1 MLDFYVRLRR
11 GWGEL
16 GEVGGRNGGCDWMG
30 FGADGWW
37 SGDFQR
43 GGMRCS
49 FHLGLLLRNE
59 MATLPECFEVL
70 YTSNLEECMIR

>member
-30 FGADGWW
+30 FAQMCGGVVISKEEVQDAV
-37 SGDFQR
+37 SNVKR
-43 GGMRCS
+43 GS
-49 FHLGLLLRNE
+49 
-59 MATLPECFEVL
+59 
-70 YTSNLEECMIR
+70 